1 MSYRLHKQSLSPP
14 SRGRYW
20 WLAGIAAIYSGLI
33 YLNALH
39 NPYVYDDNRTVLNN
53 TSIEDITNVRHI
65 VFREMTRP
73 VVNFTYALDRAIWPS
88 QPFGHHTTSVL
99 LHVVNVLL
107 VFRLAWLAT
116 LDRRAHGPPGP
127 VERGHAND
135 CGIRDRLA
143 FRPASDADRVRWL
156 YQRSIGARVLPVLPA
171 RPPGGAAVDSRRWPA
186 LVGRCD
192 WPLGRRR

>member
-1 MSYRLHKQSLSPP
+1 MSYRLHKQSPSPP

-20 WLAGIAAIYSGLI
+20 WLATIAAIYSGLI

-53 TSIEDITNVRHI
+53 ASIEDITNVRHI

-88 QPFGHHTTSVL
+88 QPIGHHTTSVL

-107 VFRLAWLAT
+107 LFRLAWLAT
-116 LDRRAHGPPGP
+116 LDRRAHEHTIERALDG
-127 VERGHAND
+127 VEIYRIAKHILDVISSEPRFRGINQ
-135 CGIRDRLA
+135 RLREIESRH
-143 FRPASDADRVRWL
+143 RPEV
-156 YQRSIGARVLPVLPA
+156 
-171 RPPGGAAVDSRRWPA
+171 
-186 LVGRCD
+186 
-192 WPLGRRR
+192 